1 MQYFFPRSSLSLS
14 GIAFTALFILCPAV
28 VAQEKPEA
36 SHRERFAPREQT
48 LEKAAQDLDAKL
60 ANHPDDG
67 HLLSDRGLLRLETKR
82 TDEGVADL
90 RRACQLLPA
99 DAQMHVNLA
108 YGLLVSGRNSEAI
121 DEAGKALAIDAN
133 HAAAHALLGR
143 ALIGSDNTVKNGIE
157 HLQRSLEIFPDQP
170 NLRFDLVNAL
180 RKTRDYAA
188 AGVQLRILR
197 DSLPPGNTRLE
208 YTQGLMFADLGLPE
222 AAAASFRSAL
232 ARDPDFARAFSPD
245 LTVRRAFTPDPAFLP
260 MWQDLGAALVRLG
273 RWDEASSVLGGVA
286 RARPDLFQVAYLNA
300 LALQNSGNTKVAEDE
315 ARRAVALNEK
325 SADAHTLLG
334 ITLSSQSRFKE
345 AIAELERAV
354 ALDPASFDA
363 QLYLGRARYGLS
375 DASGAA
381 QALQQAVKLRPADPE
396 ARFLLGTVLEIAGDK
411 DGAIVQYRELQS
423 VHPQDPRGYLGMG
436 SLLSKYGQ
444 NAEAIEQLERARSL
458 NPQDFET
465 NMALGRLL
473 AKTGK
478 FVESIP
484 WLEQASQERPDSP
497 EVHYQLALSL
507 QRAGREE
514 QASREFAEVER
525 LNRQRRSGQENP
537 QP

>member
-1 MQYFFPRSSLSLS
+1 MRYSFPRSSLPT
-14 GIAFTALFILCPAV
+14 IAFTALFFMCSAV

-36 SHRERFAPREQT
+36 SHRERFAPREQNLT
-48 LEKAAQDLDAKL
+48 KAEQDFDAKL
-60 ANHPDDG
+60 ANHPDDA

-82 TDEGVADL
+82 TGDAIADL
-90 RRACQLLPA
+90 QKACQLLPS

-108 YGLLVSGRNSEAI
+108 YGLLVSGHNSEAV
-121 DEAGKALAIDAN
+121 DEASKALSIDAN

-143 ALIGSDNTVKNGIE
+143 TLIGSDDTIKNGIE
-157 HLQRSLEIFPDQP
+157 HVQRSLEIFPDQAS
-170 NLRFDLVNAL
+170 LRFELINAL

-188 AGVQLRILR
+188 AGIQLRILK
-197 DSLPPGNTRLE
+197 DSLPPDNVRLE
-208 YTQGLMFADLGLPE
+208 HTQGLLFADLGHPE
-222 AAAASFRSAL
+222 AAAASFRRAL

-245 LTVRRAFTPDPAFLP
+245 LMIRRAFTPDPAFLP

-273 RWDEASSVLGGVA
+273 KWDEAAGALGGVA

-300 LALQNSGNTKVAEDE
+300 LALQNSGNTKSAEDE
-315 ARRAVALNEK
+315 ARRAVALNQK

-354 ALDPASFDA
+354 ALDPGSFDA

-381 QALQQAVKLRPADPE
+381 QALQQAVKMRPADPE

-411 DGAIVQYRELQS
+411 DGAIAQYRELQS
-423 VHPQDPRGYLGMG
+423 VNPQDPRGYLGMG

-444 NAEAIEQLERARSL
+444 NTEAIEQLERARSL
-458 NPQDFET
+458 DPQNFET

-478 FVESIP
+478 FEESIP
-484 WLEQASQERPDSP
+484 WLEQASHERPDSP

-507 QRAGREE
+507 QRAGRAE
-514 QASREFAEVER
+514 QASHEFAEVER
-525 LNRQRRSGQENP
+525 LNQQRRSGQENP
-537 QP
+537 HP